1 MGMRISYLFL
11 TLIYD
16 ADFYVNLKIINSGL
30 LFAMEKRT
38 MVEIVS
44 KTILVPV
51 VIIAFVVLWQC
62 IRAVRLK

>member
-11 TLIYD
+11 TLLYD

-38 MVEIVS
+38 MAEIVS

-51 VIIAFVVLWQC
+51 VIIAFVVLWQF